1 MTNSYRWNNFIFKWS
16 KINNKKTAMRCLR
29 SFKKGNFVSLI
40 MKRRP
45 ELRMNLMPALCMYF
59 TFNFIQTSIF
69 YPHKSQ
75 IAFKDSTLAF

>member
-1 MTNSYRWNNFIFKWS
+1 
-16 KINNKKTAMRCLR
+16 
-29 SFKKGNFVSLI
+29 

-59 TFNFIQTSIF
+59 TFDFIQTSIF

-75 IAFKDSTLAF
+75 IAFKDSTRAF

>member
-1 MTNSYRWNNFIFKWS
+1 MRLKLTTR
-16 KINNKKTAMRCLR
+16 KTAMRCLR
-29 SFKKGNFVSLI
+29 SFNKRNFVS
-40 MKRRP
+40 
-45 ELRMNLMPALCMYF
+45 LRMNLMPALCMYF